1 MLQAIKEK
9 KIKPYKKRKRKK
21 ENKIKLY
28 KRRKKIKDDNFFDN
42 QPELISLLAPEV
54 IEEHRDYIYMGDD
67 KFARIFSMMFY
78 PNYIEIG
85 WLDDILNTIGD
96 VDISI
101 QVQVADERNV
111 IKYLTHKVTKL
122 QSDYILFEKQGNIE
136 ELHRLNENIQAFEEM
151 RRNIQINN
159 DKLFFIKVIL
169 RLNAKSLKELNEK
182 SKILKD
188 EFANKSCE
196 IRTLYFKQLDALKE
210 TLPVNDNI
218 LKDNT
223 KNMTTAGLA
232 AMFPIARTKSSVKD
246 GIYLGRDLFTGLPL
260 NLETFTSQL
269 ANANIAIFGVPGSGK
284 SVTVKTMV
292 GRNALINRR
301 ASILDI
307 EGEYVAQTE
316 KLGGRIIKVR
326 QTIPV
331 GINLFDID
339 IDDDE
344 GFIDIDTK
352 ITEIRAIMNGI
363 INKYENRTL
372 KPNEIADIEQAV
384 REVYKEKEITKDIDS
399 IYEKTGGNYEGKITF
414 GNIKKKMPTLT
425 DFYRVMK
432 EKIKNEELSSAL
444 SNFLRGKT
452 LGIFDCQSTLRVN
465 DQTICFDI
473 SEIKDEIMRYYVCL
487 VLTTWITNKYMAT
500 KERNKRYVVVDEAW
514 NLFKNKETSDFL
526 ENLARR
532 ARKKKVAMILATQ
545 YLLELRQDRQA
556 EAILNCCDTV
566 ILLKQSIGSID
577 ETMKFFKLP
586 LGAKE
591 ILMKAR
597 PGECILIKGGEV
609 RAIKIDMTKFESEFI
624 TT

>member
-28 KRRKKIKDDNFFDN
+28 KKRKKIKDDNFFDN

-67 KFARIFSMMFY
+67 KFARIFSLMFY

-159 DKLFFIKVIL
+159 DKLFFIEVIL

-260 NLETFTSQL
+260 NLETFTPQL

-301 ASILDI
+301 SSILDI

-352 ITEIRAIMNGI
+352 ITEIRTIMNGI

-399 IYEKTGGNYEGKITF
+399 IYEKAGGNYEGKITF

-425 DFYRVMK
+425 DFHRVMK
-432 EKIKNEELSSAL
+432 EKIKNKELSSTL

-452 LGIFDCQSTLRVN
+452 LGIFDCQSTLKVN

>member
-1 MLQAIKEK
+1 MLQIKRER
-9 KIKPYKKRKRKK
+9 KIRPYKKRKRIKEKK
-21 ENKIKLY
+21 IELY
-28 KRRKKIKDDNFFDN
+28 KKRRKIKDENFFDN
-42 QPELISLLAPEV
+42 QPQLISLLAPEV
-54 IEEHRDYIYMGDD
+54 IQEKQDYIYMGDD
-67 KFARIFSMMFY
+67 KYARIFVLMFY
-78 PNYIEIG
+78 PSYIGIG

-96 VDISI
+96 VDIST
-101 QVQVADERNV
+101 QVQIADERNV

-122 QSDYILFEKQGNIE
+122 QSDYLLFEKQGNIE
-136 ELHRLNENIQAFEEM
+136 ELHKLEENIQSFEEM

-159 DKLFFIKVIL
+159 DKLFFIKITL
-169 RLNAKSLKELNEK
+169 RVNATSLKELNEK
-182 SKILKD
+182 SKLLRD

-196 IRTLYFKQLDALKE
+196 IRPLYFKQLDALKE
-210 TLPVNDNI
+210 TLPLNNNIISDN
-218 LKDNT
+218 NR
-223 KNMTTAGLA
+223 NMTTAGLA
-232 AMFPIARTKSSVKD
+232 AMFPIARTKSSVKE
-246 GIYLGRDLFTGLPL
+246 GIYLGRDLFTGLPM
-260 NLETFTSQL
+260 NLETFTQGL

-284 SVTVKTMV
+284 SVTVKTIV
-292 GRNALINRR
+292 GRTALINRR
-301 ASILDI
+301 ASILDV

-326 QTIPV
+326 QSIPV

-339 IDDDE
+339 IDEDE
-344 GFIDIDTK
+344 GFIDIDSK
-352 ITEIRAIMNGI
+352 ITEIRSIMNGI

-384 REVYKEKEITKDIDS
+384 REVYREKEITKDRDS
-399 IYEKTGGNYEGKITF
+399 IYEKEGGKHEGVITF

-425 DFYRVMK
+425 DFHRVMK
-432 EKIKNEELSSAL
+432 EKIKNKGLTSTI
-444 SNFLRGKT
+444 SNFLNGNT
-452 LGIFDCQSTLRVN
+452 LGIFDCQSTLKIN
-465 DQTICFDI
+465 DQIICFDI

-545 YLLELRQDRQA
+545 NLSEMRQSNQA
-556 EAILNCCDTV
+556 EAIINCCDTI

-577 ETMKFFKLP
+577 EIMKFFKLP
-586 LGAKE
+586 SGVKE
-591 ILMKAR
+591 ILTKAR
-597 PGECILIKGGEV
+597 PGECILIRGGDV
-609 RAIKIDMTKFESEFI
+609 RAIKIDMTKFESKFI

>member
-169 RLNAKSLKELNEK
+169 RLNAKSLKELSEK

-260 NLETFTSQL
+260 NLETFTPQL

-301 ASILDI
+301 SSILDI

-399 IYEKTGGNYEGKITF
+399 IYEKAGGNYEGKITF

-425 DFYRVMK
+425 DFHRVMK
-432 EKIKNEELSSAL
+432 EKIKNKELSSTL

-452 LGIFDCQSTLRVN
+452 LGIFDCQSTLKVN

>member
-9 KIKPYKKRKRKK
+9 KIKPYKRRKRKK

-28 KRRKKIKDDNFFDN
+28 KRRKKIKDYNFFDN

-54 IEEHRDYIYMGDD
+54 IEEHRDYIYMGND

-246 GIYLGRDLFTGLPL
+246 GIYLGRDLFTGLPF
-260 NLETFTSQL
+260 NLETFTPQL

-301 ASILDI
+301 SSILDI

-316 KLGGRIIKVR
+316 RLGGRIIKVR
-326 QTIPV
+326 QTVPV

-339 IDDDE
+339 IDEDE

-425 DFYRVMK
+425 DFHRVMK
-432 EKIKNEELSSAL
+432 EKIKNEELSSTL

-452 LGIFDCQSTLRVN
+452 LGIFDCQSTLKVN

>member
-67 KFARIFSMMFY
+67 KFAKIFSMMFY

-169 RLNAKSLKELNEK
+169 RLNAKSLKEVSEK

-260 NLETFTSQL
+260 NLETFTPQL

-301 ASILDI
+301 SSILDI

-339 IDDDE
+339 IDEDE

-399 IYEKTGGNYEGKITF
+399 IYERTGGNYEGKITF

-425 DFYRVMK
+425 DFHRVMK
-432 EKIKNEELSSAL
+432 EKIKNEELSSTL

-452 LGIFDCQSTLRVN
+452 LGIFDCQSTLKVN

-577 ETMKFFKLP
+577 EIMKFFKLP